1 MDRAKWKSKR
11 AKVSFFRHDEILSWL
26 INFTP
31 GARGKKEDYMYKI
44 CFLSCIS
51 VQALF
56 VQYTMH
62 FVTHLSAPTFWRF
75 LFRFKTVLKSRQIL
89 TRVSV
94 CSFRINMSS
103 SSAAPLCRTAQTV
116 PWRLPCVAS
125 AGCHW
130 FRIACTLC
138 KSSLLNLFFFFAAC
152 LLLLNVMIN
161 GGYFNDK
168 KTMMLITI
176 IITDFKDSGTGK
188 DR

>member
-1 MDRAKWKSKR
+1 MLSFLYFCSGFVCPVHHAFCYTSKR
-11 AKVSFFRHDEILSWL
+11 SNVL
-26 INFTP
+26 T
-31 GARGKKEDYMYKI
+31 
-44 CFLSCIS
+44 
-51 VQALF
+51 
-56 VQYTMH
+56 
-62 FVTHLSAPTFWRF
+62 F

-138 KSSLLNLFFFFAAC
+138 KSSLLNLFFFAAC